1 MVNKNPLPVQESSVE
16 RRRAHLR
23 FKRSGQNV
31 LIFIRYG
38 VLIFLGTLFLIPF
51 FWMVSTSLK
60 PLAQILTWP
69 PQWIPNP
76 FVWSNYP
83 RALTYFP
90 FFKYLL
96 NTLYY
101 GVTTVVGVL
110 ISSSLVAYGFSR
122 IKWPGRD
129 VMFFIMLATMMLP
142 FQVLMIPLFI
152 LFRHIGWV
160 GSYKPLIVPTFFGS
174 SVFSTFLLRQFFL
187 TIPESLSDAA
197 RIDGASELGIYARII
212 LPLSKPALATVALFQ
227 FLYAWNDFL
236 GPLIYINKASLY
248 PISLGL
254 NSFLTSYGLTQ
265 WGLLMAA
272 ATVATL
278 PMVVLF
284 FLAQKT
290 FVQGI
295 TLTGIK

>member
-1 MVNKNPLPVQESSVE
+1 MVSKNPSTTPESSVS
-16 RRRAHLR
+16 RSKTVLR
-23 FKRSGQNV
+23 FRKSRQNFVV
-31 LIFIRYG
+31 LIRYT
-38 VLIFLGTLFLIPF
+38 VLIFLGVLFLVPF

-69 PQWIPNP
+69 PQWLPHP
-76 FVWSNYP
+76 FMWSNYP

-90 FFKYLL
+90 FIKYLL

-101 GVTTVVGVL
+101 GITTVLGVL

-129 VMFFIMLATMMLP
+129 ILFFIMLATMMLP

-174 SVFSTFLLRQFFL
+174 SVFSTFLLRQFFM
-187 TIPESLSDAA
+187 TIPETLSDAA
-197 RIDGASELGIYARII
+197 RMDGASELGIYVRII

-254 NSFLTSYGLTQ
+254 NSFLSSYGLTQ

-278 PMVVLF
+278 PMVILF
-284 FLAQKT
+284 FFTQKT